1 MGRTRMSKTQ
11 EKRARRKAEQQ
22 EFLQARK
29 MIQLQMFEQALEVGL
44 KVYEDNKDRLSK
56 EDISKIEAQL
66 EENRALIKKLRDELD
81 SPTQT

>member
-1 MGRTRMSKTQ
+1 MSKTQ